1 MKKEEIKLEKERKI
15 DKLAQILEKE
25 KKAGKKSNNKQL
37 AKQIGTSERTI
48 KRYLEELEEGKIIT
62 RDESIKPQDNR
73 ALTMEENIKKLARIL
88 KKEEAEGKKST
99 NRQLAEQLEVS
110 EPTLRRYKAELKKQ
124 EKLEEEIKDV
134 EEAINELMENEEINS
149 IVRRREIIK
158 VMCNS
163 DEYETGKQI
172 YEKLKELG
180 FADIT
185 QELVNVDIS
194 YLKRHGEIAKTPNE
208 KKAEK
213 IQKRREI
220 VKREYNSTEGN
231 KRKTREEI
239 QEIAQQEMNM
249 KVSINVIDEDI
260 SYWIKK
266 GELNEKMKTKQQ
278 RRRAIVKN
286 GVINQ
291 QTAKQIQEEIK
302 KKMKIEVSLEKI
314 GDDISYLEIEGEIE
328 PKDENL
334 VIRKRREVELYK
346 QDATVEEIQETIKKE
361 FNVKVSLAVIYRDI
375 RPYIKLEKEEKLAI
389 KMPHKELRRVVKMS
403 CKEFYGQANLIM
415 ILKRYMSSCKIRF
428 ENNVLKAED
437 LPVIKEVAILTQNYE
452 DMAFYLKVAIS
463 EEKFEEAQQ
472 YRIT

>member
-346 QDATVEEIQETIKKE
+346 QDATVEEIQETIKK
-361 FNVKVSLAVIYRDI
+361 NS
-375 RPYIKLEKEEKLAI
+375 
-389 KMPHKELRRVVKMS
+389 M
-403 CKEFYGQANLIM
+403 
-415 ILKRYMSSCKIRF
+415 
-428 ENNVLKAED
+428 
-437 LPVIKEVAILTQNYE
+437 
-452 DMAFYLKVAIS
+452 
-463 EEKFEEAQQ
+463 
-472 YRIT
+472 